1 VPLPFTAL
9 LKFIGE
15 TFDRSASVP
24 APPFQTPGETGS
36 YGERVA
42 AAFLRRRG
50 YRILYRNFLT
60 REGEI
65 DLVCRDGEVLAFVEV
80 RSRASVD
87 FGRPAET
94 VTPAKEKALRQA
106 AARYLELLNRPD
118 IFYRFDVVEV
128 MLVTGEVPRCELHQD
143 WFS

>member
-1 VPLPFTAL
+1 M
-9 LKFIGE
+9 
-15 TFDRSASVP
+15 P
-24 APPFQTPGETGS
+24 APSFRTPSQTGS

-42 AAFLRRRG
+42 ASFLRGRG

-65 DLVCRDGEVLAFVEV
+65 DLVCRDGGVLAFVEV
-80 RSRASVD
+80 RSRASTD

-106 AARYLELLNRPD
+106 AARYLRLLDRPE
-118 IFYRFDVVEV
+118 IYYRFDVVEV
-128 MLVTGEVPRCELHQD
+128 ILVTGQVPKCELHQD

>member
-1 VPLPFTAL
+1 LPFTAL

-15 TFDRSASVP
+15 TFDRSARVP
-24 APPFQTPGETGS
+24 VPPFQTPSQAGS

-42 AAFLRRRG
+42 ASFLRSRG
-50 YRILYRNFLT
+50 YQILYRNFLT

-65 DLVCRDGEVLAFVEV
+65 DLVCREGEVLAFVEV
-80 RSRASVD
+80 RSRASID

-94 VTPAKEKALRQA
+94 VGPAKENALRQA
-106 AARYLELLNRPD
+106 AARYLQLLNRTD
-118 IFYRFDVVEV
+118 VFYRFDVVEV
-128 MLVTGEVPRCELHQD
+128 MLVPGEAPRCELHQD

>member
-1 VPLPFTAL
+1 MA
-9 LKFIGE
+9 
-15 TFDRSASVP
+15 AS
-24 APPFQTPGETGS
+24 
-36 YGERVA
+36 
-42 AAFLRRRG
+42 FLRSRG

-65 DLVCRDGEVLAFVEV
+65 DLVCRCGEVLAFVEV
-80 RSRASVD
+80 RSRASAD

-94 VTPAKEKALRQA
+94 VDPPKEKALRQA
-106 AARYLELLNRPD
+106 AARYLQLLNRPD

-128 MLVTGEVPRCELHQD
+128 MLVTGEVPRCELHRD